1 VGFKSFNP
9 VGCIAWHLWVVLCT
23 LFCIVLEVIKMK
35 QQDQDLKGY
44 RIESKR
50 LDSEATFV
58 SYGPGLSE
66 EHAVLIY
73 QNENPDAVQIEATLT
88 SKSWASLLHDLQF
101 G

>member
-1 VGFKSFNP
+1 
-9 VGCIAWHLWVVLCT
+9 
-23 LFCIVLEVIKMK
+23 MK
-35 QQDQDLKGY
+35 NSDQDRDLKGY

-50 LDSEATFV
+50 RGSDYTFV

-66 EHAVLIY
+66 EHAILLY